1 MGEKMTVKEL
11 IEKLKEY
18 EEDDEVLC
26 STYKGDDELILEIGT
41 VEDGI
46 DKIYILLED
55 LC

>member
-1 MGEKMTVKEL
+1 LTVKEL
-11 IEKLKEY
+11 IEKL
-18 EEDDEVLC
+18 

-55 LC
+55 L